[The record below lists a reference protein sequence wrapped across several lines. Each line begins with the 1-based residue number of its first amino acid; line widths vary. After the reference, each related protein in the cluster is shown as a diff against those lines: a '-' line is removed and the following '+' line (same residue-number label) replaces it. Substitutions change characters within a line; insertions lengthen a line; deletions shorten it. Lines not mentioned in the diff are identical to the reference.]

1 MQNPDSR
8 VLGFLIDVWPISIKQ
23 NFNLILSYN
32 LKVRKKF
39 RMLMII
45 LITPLKVNVTK
56 SLKSIL
62 IFTFLF
68 YFKYLYTI
76 DYLCEVYVNYRKFT

>member
-62 IFTFLF
+62 IFTCLF
-68 YFKYLYTI
+68 YFKYL
-76 DYLCEVYVNYRKFT
+76 